1 MTMPRPLTRAL
12 ALLLLALAAA
22 APVRAADEP
31 PPERLEVAAP
41 YLEMHTGP
49 GRGYPVFHV
58 VERAQGIELL
68 LRRTEWFLVRTAD
81 GKEGWV
87 HRSQLATTLTAT
99 GDAKRF
105 RDPGLD
111 DFLQRRGDVGAA
123 LGRLR
128 GEPMHKLWVSRR
140 LAEVLS
146 VEATFAE
153 AQGTFSGS
161 NFWHLGVNAEPWA
174 AERWSPYFGVGVGKF
189 RNIPNLS
196 LVDALPVNARM
207 ALATAGLRYH
217 LGQRFI
223 ARADYTLYTAFVA
236 DTRNVE
242 VRAVT
247 LGLSFFY

>member
-1 MTMPRPLTRAL
+1 MTPLRPLCRAL
-12 ALLLLALAAA
+12 GVLALALAAA
-22 APVRAADEP
+22 RTAHAADEP
-31 PPERLEVAAP
+31 APERLQVAAP

-68 LRRTEWFLVRTAD
+68 LRRTEWFLVRTGD

-87 HRSQLATTLTAT
+87 HRSQLATTLTAA
-99 GDAKRF
+99 GDVKRF

-111 DFLQRRGDVGAA
+111 DYAQRNGDAGAA

-146 VEATFAE
+146 VEGTMAE

-161 NFWHLGVNAEPWA
+161 NLWHLGLNAEPWA
-174 AERWSPYFGVGVGKF
+174 GERWSPYFGVGVGKF
-189 RNIPNLS
+189 RNLPNLS
-196 LVDALPVNARM
+196 LVDAQPVNARM
-207 ALATAGLRYH
+207 ALATAGVRYH
-217 LGQRFI
+217 IGQRFI

-236 DTRNVE
+236 DNRSIE